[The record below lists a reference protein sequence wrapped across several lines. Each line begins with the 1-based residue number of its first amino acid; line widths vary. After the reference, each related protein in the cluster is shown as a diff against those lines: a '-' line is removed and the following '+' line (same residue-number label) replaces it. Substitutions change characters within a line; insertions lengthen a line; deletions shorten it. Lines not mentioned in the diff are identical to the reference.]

1 MEKIKI
7 LIADDHEVL
16 VLGLKTLFQ
25 RNDRFVVVGEAY
37 SGTEAIKKASDL
49 KPDVVIMDIRM
60 PGLSGIEA
68 CRELKQNTPEINVIM
83 LTSYA
88 DDEAIFAS
96 LMAGASGY
104 VLKQIGTQA
113 LVEAV
118 ETVSKGQSL
127 LDPIVTNKVIDKMRK
142 MSEYNEYPYDE
153 QLTAQEKKV
162 LAQIAK
168 GKTNKEIAEA
178 LFLGEKTVRNYVSS
192 ILHKLNFQN
201 RAQAIAFGLQNI
213 ELFKQQNSI

>member
-1 MEKIKI
+1 MGKIRI

-25 RNDRFVVVGEAY
+25 RYEKFMVVGDAY
-37 SGTEAIKKASDL
+37 SGTEAVEKTREL

-68 CRELKQNTPEINVIM
+68 CREIKQSQPEVNVIM

-104 VLKQIGTQA
+104 VLKQIGTRA

-127 LDPIVTNKVIDKMRK
+127 LDPTVTSKVIQKMRE
-142 MSEYNEYPYDE
+142 MSQHTAFPDGE

-162 LAQIAK
+162 LALIAE

-192 ILHKLNFQN
+192 ILHKLNFQT
-201 RAQAIAFGLQNI
+201 RAQAIAYGLQHKI
-213 ELFKQQNSI
+213 L